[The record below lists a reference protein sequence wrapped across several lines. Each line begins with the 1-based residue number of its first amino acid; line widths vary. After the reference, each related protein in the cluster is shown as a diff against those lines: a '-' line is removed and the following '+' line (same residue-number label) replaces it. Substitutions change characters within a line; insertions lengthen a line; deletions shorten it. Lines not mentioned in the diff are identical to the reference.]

1 MASSFPNAA
10 GTIGRVTISERI
22 EAGPRPAP
30 TSVPV
35 RACSSRHETRETG
48 GQAPVLRHTFGTR
61 LIRDGYDLVLVAEL
75 MGHARAETTCGYSL
89 PTADDAKAAIN
100 SLPAN
105 R

>member
-1 MASSFPNAA
+1 
-10 GTIGRVTISERI
+10 
-22 EAGPRPAP
+22 
-30 TSVPV
+30 
-35 RACSSRHETRETG
+35 
-48 GQAPVLRHTFGTR
+48 VLRHTFGTR
-61 LIRDGYDLVLVAEL
+61 LVRGGYDLVLVAEL